1 MVGPLNFLKRRRSD
15 VAGTRTNHLICL
27 ILLNAMADPANGS
40 SQRKES
46 DCTSRRQ
53 IQRTSERNKAEKD
66 RWAFAEQ
73 VVCFLSDTLRE
84 KHGGGVR
91 VDLSS
96 QLKQEFSPWVAHGVE
111 NSAKSGNHFSKSG
124 NGFAS
129 FEQAR
134 HGRTDVGRSISFPEK
149 CFNPFCLS
157 SMLDPLE
164 CQ

>member
-1 MVGPLNFLKRRRSD
+1 MELFRSPWEDAGKRTRVNASKPEKRTLSERRTFLLRRRSD
-15 VAGTRTNHLICL
+15 VPGTRTNHLICL
-27 ILLNAMADPANGS
+27 ILLNAMADPADGS

-91 VDLSS
+91 VDLSG

-129 FEQAR
+129 FE
-134 HGRTDVGRSISFPEK
+134 
-149 CFNPFCLS
+149 
-157 SMLDPLE
+157 
-164 CQ
+164 